1 MDANHFSPFELVCG
15 SRTEDVDALIRSAL
29 AEDLGTGRTDF
40 PGDHSA
46 LACFG
51 PAERGRAVLRAKE
64 SGILAGVDL
73 VPLVLHAV
81 DPELIWEGRSADGCV
96 LENGTAV
103 GWAEGPLVSLLTA
116 ERTLLNF
123 VQRLSGVASASQRW
137 TQLVEGTGV
146 TLLDTRKTTPG
157 WRDLEKYAVRT
168 GGAQNHRQGL
178 YDLIM
183 LKDNH
188 IDFCGGIPQAVDR
201 VQAYLKK
208 RGQSL
213 RIEVEARTLA
223 DVELALNTP
232 GIDILMLDNF
242 TPEQCRVAVKLI
254 DGRLQTE
261 ASGGITEQTLRAY
274 AETGVDTISIGALTH
289 SVKSL
294 DLNFKAVCA

>member
-1 MDANHFSPFELVCG
+1 
-15 SRTEDVDALIRSAL
+15 
-29 AEDLGTGRTDF
+29 
-40 PGDHSA
+40 
-46 LACFG
+46 
-51 PAERGRAVLRAKE
+51 
-64 SGILAGVDL
+64 
-73 VPLVLHAV
+73 
-81 DPELIWEGRSADGCV
+81 
-96 LENGTAV
+96 
-103 GWAEGPLVSLLTA
+103 
-116 ERTLLNF
+116 
-123 VQRLSGVASASQRW
+123 
-137 TQLVEGTGV
+137 
-146 TLLDTRKTTPG
+146 
-157 WRDLEKYAVRT
+157 LEKYAVRT

-188 IDFCGGIPQAVDR
+188 IDFCGGIPQAVER

>member
-1 MDANHFSPFELVCG
+1 
-15 SRTEDVDALIRSAL
+15 L
-29 AEDLGTGRTDF
+29 AEDLGTGRTAF

-64 SGILAGVDL
+64 TGVLAGVDL
-73 VPLVLHAV
+73 VPLVLQAV
-81 DPELIWEGRSADGCV
+81 DAALVWKP
-96 LENGTAV
+96 NGTDGSLLEPGTVV

-201 VQAYLKK
+201 VQTYLKK

>member
-1 MDANHFSPFELVCG
+1 MDANHFSPIQTVCG
-15 SRTEDVDALIRSAL
+15 SRKEDVDALIRAAL

-51 PAERGRAVLRAKE
+51 SMERGKAVLRAKE

-81 DPELIWEGRSADGCV
+81 DSALDWKCHSADGIA
-96 LENGTAV
+96 LEPGTEV

-123 VQRLSGVASASQRW
+123 VQRLSGIATSAHRW
-137 TQLVEGTGV
+137 SQLVADTGV
-146 TLLDTRKTTPG
+146 RLLDTRKTTPG

-168 GGAQNHRQGL
+168 GGAYNHRQGL
-178 YDLIM
+178 YDLVM

-188 IDFCGGIPQAVDR
+188 IDFCGGIPQAVER
-201 VQAYLKK
+201 VRNYLIQS
-208 RGQSL
+208 GQSL
-213 RIEVEARTLA
+213 RIEVEARTLS
-223 DVELALNTP
+223 DVEQCLNTP
-232 GIDILMLDNF
+232 GIDVVMLDNF
-242 TPEQCRVAVKLI
+242 TPEQCRAAVKMI

-261 ASGGITEQTLRAY
+261 ASGGITEKTLRAY
-274 AETGVDTISIGALTH
+274 AETGVDTISLGALTH
-289 SVKSL
+289 SVRNL
-294 DLNFKAVCA
+294 DLHFKAQPR

>member
-1 MDANHFSPFELVCG
+1 MDANHFSPIELVCG
-15 SRTEDVDALIRSAL
+15 SRTEDVDALIRAAL
-29 AEDLGTGRTDF
+29 AEDLGTGRTSF

-51 PAERGRAVLRAKE
+51 PTERGRAVLRAKE
-64 SGILAGVDL
+64 TGVLAGVDL
-73 VPLVLHAV
+73 VPLVLQAV
-81 DPELIWEGRSADGCV
+81 DAALVWKPNCTDGSL
-96 LENGTAV
+96 LEPGTVV

-123 VQRLSGVASASQRW
+123 VQRLSGVASAARRW
-137 TQLVEGTGV
+137 TQRVEGTGV

-188 IDFCGGIPQAVDR
+188 IDFCGGIPQAVER

-208 RGQSL
+208 HNQSL
-213 RIEVEARTLA
+213 RIEVEARSLA

-274 AETGVDTISIGALTH
+274 AETGVDTISLGALTH

>member
-1 MDANHFSPFELVCG
+1 MDANHFSPLELVCG
-15 SRTEDVDALIRSAL
+15 SRTEDVDALIRAAL

-96 LENGTAV
+96 LETGTAV
-103 GWAEGPLVSLLTA
+103 GWAEGPLISLLTA

-123 VQRLSGVASASQRW
+123 VQRLSGIATSAHRW
-137 TQLVEGTGV
+137 SQLVADTGV
-146 TLLDTRKTTPG
+146 RLLDTRKTTPG

-168 GGAQNHRQGL
+168 GGACNHRQGL
-178 YDLIM
+178 YDMVM

-188 IDFCGGIPQAVDR
+188 IDFCGGIPQAVER

-208 RGQSL
+208 HGQSL
-213 RIEVEARTLA
+213 RIEVEARTLE
-223 DVELALNTP
+223 DVEIALDTP
-232 GIDILMLDNF
+232 GIDVLMLDNF
-242 TPEQCRVAVKLI
+242 TPEQCRVAVNRIAGKI
-254 DGRLQTE
+254 ETE

-274 AETGVDTISIGALTH
+274 AESGVKFISLGALTH
-289 SVKSL
+289 SVKNL
-294 DLNFKAVCA
+294 DLHFKAQLE

>member
-1 MDANHFSPFELVCG
+1 
-15 SRTEDVDALIRSAL
+15 
-29 AEDLGTGRTDF
+29 
-40 PGDHSA
+40 

-64 SGILAGVDL
+64 TGILAGVDL
-73 VPLVLHAV
+73 VPLVLQAV
-81 DPELIWEGRSADGCV
+81 DAALVWKP
-96 LENGTAV
+96 NGTDGSPLEPGTVV

-123 VQRLSGVASASQRW
+123 VQRLSGVASAARRW
-137 TQLVEGTGV
+137 TQHVEGTGV

-188 IDFCGGIPQAVDR
+188 IDFCGGIPQAVER

-208 RGQSL
+208 YDQSL
-213 RIEVEARTLA
+213 RIEVEARSLA